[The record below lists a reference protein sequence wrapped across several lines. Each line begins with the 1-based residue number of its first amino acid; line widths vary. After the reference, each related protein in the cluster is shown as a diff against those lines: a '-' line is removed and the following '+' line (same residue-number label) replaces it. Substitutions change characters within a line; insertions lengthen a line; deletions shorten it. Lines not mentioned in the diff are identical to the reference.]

1 MDEEIDPQVEQQAR
15 DMGWRPQE
23 EWKGNPDKWVDA
35 QEFVDRG
42 EQILPILRA
51 NNRRLND
58 DLLTMRQNNDRL
70 SQELAATRSIVQ
82 NLEKHF
88 TESTERQL
96 AEQRKALKAELR
108 DAVED
113 RDVDRELEVRE
124 QLDQLTEAEREAKKK
139 QQENKEKLEKAPPK
153 GGKTDPDIDPDFE
166 AWRKENTWFGEDR
179 KRTKAVIRAAEDL
192 REDGDTSTG
201 IEFYNKALEMAE
213 GTKRSDERTP
223 VDKVGTGSHRG
234 GGGDA
239 GPKGWASLPAEAKA
253 ACMEDAESFV
263 GEGKLCKTLDEWKKY
278 YVNSY
283 YGS

>member
-1 MDEEIDPQVEQQAR
+1 MDEELDPQIEQQAR

-35 QEFVDRG
+35 QEFVERG

-70 SQELAATRSIVQ
+70 SQELEATRSIVQ

-139 QQENKEKLEKAPPK
+139 QQENKEKLSKTPPK

-166 AWRKENTWFGEDR
+166 TWKKENPWFGEDR

-213 GTKRSDERTP
+213 GAKKSDERTP
-223 VDKVGTGSHRG
+223 VDKVGTGSHR

-253 ACMEDAESFV
+253 ACMEDAENFV
-263 GEGKLCKTLDEWKKY
+263 GEGKLCKNLDEWKKY

>member
-1 MDEEIDPQVEQQAR
+1 MDEELDPQIEQQAR

-35 QEFVDRG
+35 QEFVERG

-70 SQELAATRSIVQ
+70 SQELDATRSIVK

-88 TESTERQL
+88 NESTARQL
-96 AEQRKALKAELR
+96 SEQRKALKAELR
-108 DAVED
+108 EAVED
-113 RDVDRELEVRE
+113 RDVDRELDVRE
-124 QLDQLTEAEREAKKK
+124 QLDQLSAAEREAKAK
-139 QQENKEKLEKAPPK
+139 QEENKDKLKTNPPNN
-153 GGKTDPDIDPDFE
+153 GKTDPEIDPDFD
-166 AWRKENTWFGEDR
+166 AWKQENPWFGEDR

-192 REDGDTSTG
+192 REDGETSTG
-201 IEFYNKALEMAE
+201 LEFYNKALELAE
-213 GTKRSDERTP
+213 GGKSKDRAP

-234 GGGDA
+234 GGES
-239 GPKGWASLPAEAKA
+239 GPRGWSSLPAEAKA
-253 ACMEDAESFV
+253 ACMEDADNFV
-263 GEGKLCKTLDEWKKY
+263 GEGKLCKNLDEWKKY